1 MSRLREDDGAWR
13 THTPH
18 PRRPP
23 ASEGDRAR
31 PEKNMKEGGIR
42 EGYHKFSSWRS
53 RGDRCPS
60 VDSFRSRSLAKAS
73 RGSRG
78 HGSVF
83 TTTGDDLRPELE
95 EAARKSV
102 EERSA
107 VLLARVNSVHHGWK
121 VAAWFG
127 LPPRADLLKAARELR
142 GLGKSSK
149 PSHWPG
155 ISEKV
160 YRQRIE
166 LYEEVTEGRIKRIQR
181 AHSHFYSGRE
191 PARSR

>member
-1 MSRLREDDGAWR
+1 MRIVTSFLVGVLVAIATQVSIRFALDPLQKLHEDLVDTAR
-13 THTPH
+13 T
-18 PRRPP
+18 
-23 ASEGDRAR
+23 
-31 PEKNMKEGGIR
+31 
-42 EGYHKFSSWRS
+42 
-53 RGDRCPS
+53 
-60 VDSFRSRSLAKAS
+60 LAM
-73 RGSRG
+73 

-83 TTTGDDLRPELE
+83 TTTRDDLRPELE

-142 GLGKSSK
+142 GLGKSSQ

-155 ISEKV
+155 ISEKA

-166 LYEEVTEGRIKRIQR
+166 LYEEVTEGRIKRIQKLIR
-181 AHSHFYSGRE
+181 ISIADESSHESDG
-191 PARSR
+191 S